1 MYIIYVA
8 TYCKPLAFSSS
19 RACERENTPNQQT
32 LGHAMEA
39 RDAALAAVR
48 ADGLEL
54 RKVGEFRA
62 DKDEQL
68 ASSCFMETT
77 SRLDIGGC
85 PTLGRHFRF

>member
-1 MYIIYVA
+1 MESDLESRA
-8 TYCKPLAFSSS
+8 FLAFSSS
-19 RACERENTPNQQT
+19 RAERENTLNQT

-62 DKDEQL
+62 DKDGQL
-68 ASSCFMETT
+68 A
-77 SRLDIGGC
+77 
-85 PTLGRHFRF
+85 